1 MFFRIYHLI
10 LSPTQI
16 MQNKL
21 SFYDFSIDF
30 ESNLKETWLFQSQE
44 NSILKS
50 YSKAL
55 KRKNLTFLP
64 IQYFKS
70 HVVKSGSFEAEQ
82 VFTSSG
88 TTGDQTSQ
96 HFVKKIDIYTESF
109 IQGFHHFYG
118 PHENYC
124 FLCLLPS
131 YLERKG
137 SSLIYMADYFI
148 KNSEYPQSDFFLDD
162 FQALKTILLEN
173 EKAGIPTILLG
184 VTYAL
189 LDFAAYTNL
198 KLEHTIVM
206 ETGGMKGKR
215 KEMMRE
221 EVHEILCKAFNLKVI
236 HSEYGMTELLSQAY
250 SKGNGI
256 FQCPPWMQIKI
267 RDTNDPFSYLPHG
280 KTGGINIIDLANQS
294 SCAFIETQDLG
305 KLHADGSFEVLGR
318 FDHSDVRGC
327 NLLIGS

>member
-1 MFFRIYHLI
+1 
-10 LSPTQI
+10 

-21 SFYDFSIDF
+21 SFYDVSIGF
-30 ESNLKETWLFQSQE
+30 EANLKKTWQFQSQ
-44 NSILKS
+44 NNALLKS
-50 YSKAL
+50 YAKAL
-55 KRKNLTFLP
+55 KRENLTFLP

-70 HVVKSGSFEAEQ
+70 YAVKSNIFDAEQ

-88 TTGDQTSQ
+88 TTGEQTSQ
-96 HFVKKIDIYTESF
+96 HFVEKTAAYIESF
-109 IQGFHHFYG
+109 VQGFHHFYG
-118 PHENYC
+118 AHENYC

-131 YLERKG
+131 YLERSG

-148 KNSEYPQSDFFLDD
+148 KNSKYKQSNFFLYD
-162 FQALKTILLEN
+162 FQSLKTILLEN

-189 LDFAAYTNL
+189 LDFAAYSNI
-198 KLEHTIVM
+198 KLEHTIIM

-221 EVHEILCKAFNLKVI
+221 EVHEILCKAFDVKVI

-267 RDTNDPFSYLPHG
+267 RDTNDPFSFLPYG

-305 KLHADGSFEVLGR
+305 KQYPDGSFEVLGR

-327 NLLIGS
+327 NLLIG

>member
-1 MFFRIYHLI
+1 MFFRIYRLI
-10 LSPTQI
+10 LSAIQM
-16 MQNKL
+16 MQKKP

-30 ESNLKETWLFQSQE
+30 SANLEATWLFQSRE
-44 NSILKS
+44 NAILKS
-50 YSKAL
+50 YSEAL
-55 KRKNLTFLP
+55 KHENLTFLP

-70 HVVKSGSFEAEQ
+70 HTVKSGIFEAEA

-88 TTGDQTSQ
+88 TTGEQTSR
-96 HFVKKIDIYTESF
+96 HFVEKMAVYTESF

-118 PHENYC
+118 PNEDYC

-131 YLERKG
+131 YLERQG

-148 KNSEYPQSDFFLDD
+148 KNSKYAQSNFFLDD
-162 FQALKTILLEN
+162 LQALKTILLEN

-189 LDFAAYTNL
+189 LDFAAYTQM
-198 KLEHTIVM
+198 KLEHTIIM

-221 EVHEILCKAFNLKVI
+221 EVHAILCKAFDLKVI

-250 SKGNGI
+250 SKGNGL

-267 RDTNDPFSYLPHG
+267 RDTNDPFSFLQYG

-305 KLHADGSFEVLGR
+305 KLYADGSFEVLGR

>member
-1 MFFRIYHLI
+1 
-10 LSPTQI
+10 
-16 MQNKL
+16 MQKKL
-21 SFYDFSIDF
+21 SFYDSSIDF
-30 ESNLKETWLFQSQE
+30 SANLETTWQFQSQK
-44 NSILKS
+44 NSVLKS
-50 YSKAL
+50 YIEAL
-55 KRKNLTFLP
+55 KHKNLTFLP

-70 HVVKSGSFEAEQ
+70 HAVKSGIFEAEQ
-82 VFTSSG
+82 IFTSSG
-88 TTGDQTSQ
+88 TTGEQTSR
-96 HFVKKIDIYTESF
+96 HFVEKIAQYSESF
-109 IQGFHHFYG
+109 IQGFNHFYG
-118 PHENYC
+118 QHENYC

-148 KNSEYPQSDFFLDD
+148 KKSIYKQSNFFLDD

-173 EKAGIPTILLG
+173 EKAGIPTILIG

-189 LDFAAYTNL
+189 LDFAAFTNMKL
-198 KLEHTIVM
+198 KHTIVM

-221 EVHEILCKAFNLKVI
+221 EVHDILCKAFDVKVI

-267 RDTNDPFSYLPHG
+267 RDTNDPFSFLPFG

-305 KLHADGSFEVLGR
+305 KLYPDGSFEVLGR